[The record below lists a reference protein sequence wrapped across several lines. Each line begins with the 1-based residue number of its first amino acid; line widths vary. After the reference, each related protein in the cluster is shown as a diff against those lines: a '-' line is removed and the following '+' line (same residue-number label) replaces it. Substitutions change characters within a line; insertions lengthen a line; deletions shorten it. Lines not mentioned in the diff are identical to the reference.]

1 MMNFLMSFIKENA
14 TLPEE
19 IIEINSVILLISILE
34 SILIIMSKLYESK
47 KEEEKNNNKNE
58 VKYKRKELLENSH
71 MLTNKNVYS
80 FTIDMKKYFMNL
92 FFNDIQFV
100 LNFLWQ
106 IEYINFLNFLKLK
119 IHLKIQ
125 MFLNFMKKC
134 LFIQKRK

>member
-71 MLTNKNVYS
+71 MLMNKNVYS

-100 LNFLWQ
+100 ED
-106 IEYINFLNFLKLK
+106 IK
-119 IHLKIQ
+119 IIQ

-134 LFIQKRK
+134 HFIQKRKY

>member
-19 IIEINSVILLISILE
+19 IIEINSVNLLISILE
-34 SILIIMSKLYESK
+34 SILIKMSKLYESK

-92 FFNDIQFV
+92 FFNDIKFS
-100 LNFLWQ
+100 LANRIHKFFKFL
-106 IEYINFLNFLKLK
+106 ELKMILK
-119 IHLKIQ
+119 IKI
-125 MFLNFMKKC
+125 FLNFMKKC
-134 LFIQKRK
+134 RFIQKLK

>member
-1 MMNFLMSFIKENA
+1 MMNFLMSFIEENA

-34 SILIIMSKLYESK
+34 SILIKMSKLYESK

-92 FFNDIQFV
+92 FFNDIQFGEDIKFS
-100 LNFLWQ
+100 LAN
-106 IEYINFLNFLKLK
+106 
-119 IHLKIQ
+119 
-125 MFLNFMKKC
+125 
-134 LFIQKRK
+134 

>member
-34 SILIIMSKLYESK
+34 SILIKMSKLYESK

-92 FFNDIQFV
+92 FFNDIQFGEDIKFS
-100 LNFLWQ
+100 LAN
-106 IEYINFLNFLKLK
+106 
-119 IHLKIQ
+119 
-125 MFLNFMKKC
+125 
-134 LFIQKRK
+134 

>member
-1 MMNFLMSFIKENA
+1 
-14 TLPEE
+14 
-19 IIEINSVILLISILE
+19 
-34 SILIIMSKLYESK
+34 MSKLYESK

-58 VKYKRKELLENSH
+58 VKYKRKELLENAH
-71 MLTNKNVYS
+71 ILTNKNGYS